1 MSIRLEHLSLDY
13 QDGGIIRHAVR
24 DVSLEIEDNTFVGLI
39 GHTGSGK
46 SSLIQHMNGLIRPT
60 SGKIYYNG
68 EDIYQEGYSLRQ
80 LRNKV
85 GLVFQYP
92 EHQLFEE
99 SVFKD
104 VCYGPRNQGLTD
116 QECEERAREAL
127 RLVGFPEELY
137 KKSPFELSGGQKRR
151 AAIAGVLAMNPEVLI
166 LDEPTAGLDPMGR
179 DEILDQLKILK
190 EERHI
195 TIILVSHS
203 MEDMALYA
211 ERLVVMNHGR
221 IAYDGKPREIFSHY
235 KELEK
240 IGLAAPQVTY
250 LMHALREKGF
260 DVSTDVMTVAEARAE
275 ILRVFGRK
283 TADSRAA
290 AQDTGIA
297 AMLLQNAAAGSA
309 ANPGLVS
316 RDGEEGST
324 C

>member
-1 MSIRLEHLSLDY
+1 MSIRLEHISLDY
-13 QDGGIIRHAVR
+13 QDGGIVRHAIR

-60 SGKIYYNG
+60 AGKVFYNG

-104 VCYGPRNQGLTD
+104 VCYGPKNQGLTD
-116 QECEERAREAL
+116 QECQERAREAL
-127 RLVGFPEELY
+127 RLVGFPEEAY

-179 DEILDQLKILK
+179 DEILDQLKKLK
-190 EERHI
+190 EQRNI

-211 ERLVVMNHGR
+211 ERLIVMDHGR
-221 IAYDGKPREIFSHY
+221 IAYDGTPKEIFSHY
-235 KELEK
+235 QELEK

-250 LMHALREKGF
+250 LMHALKEKGF
-260 DVSTDVMTVAEARAE
+260 DVSTDIMTVAQAKAE
-275 ILRVFGRK
+275 ILRVFGKEPSDQSASDQDMVACKDSASGTGKQNMPDRK
-283 TADSRAA
+283 CVSEDS
-290 AQDTGIA
+290 G
-297 AMLLQNAAAGSA
+297 
-309 ANPGLVS
+309 
-316 RDGEEGST
+316 EGSL